1 MSTEKDTPLSEADE
15 HFALLEQ
22 AKAAGFKID
31 DGAAVEP
38 AKDDVQARPE
48 ADGVNPPETT
58 DAGKQDVAGKPE
70 NLAATRPDDEPFPG
84 FNALPEET
92 RHAIQSKL
100 DDAAKERSELER
112 KWKAQA
118 GQVAPTQQALEQERR
133 ARAELQARLKAYE
146 DSKST
151 ANKDKLQATL
161 AKFKEQYPEEAD
173 VFGAIKEALDE
184 STGKLS
190 SENNELRSA
199 VTEMRAHLFQQQQ
212 RAELVE
218 MHPDAPQILNGEK
231 WRNWL
236 QAIEPELRQYV
247 QSPYAR
253 NVAFL
258 IDQYKR
264 DEHLANLLIERES
277 QGQVTPQNPPAR
289 KPLEAAPNPT
299 IRRPI
304 AARAANGISSPE
316 ADEWVA
322 QIEQAKAAGYS

>member
-1 MSTEKDTPLSEADE
+1 MSTEKNTPPSEADE

-22 AKAAGFKID
+22 AKEAGFKID
-31 DGAAVEP
+31 DEP
-38 AKDDVQARPE
+38 AEDPSKDTKPPEIE
-48 ADGVNPPETT
+48 ADDSAP
-58 DAGKQDVAGKPE
+58 DKP
-70 NLAATRPDDEPFPG
+70 AVSAKDTDEPFPG
-84 FNALPEET
+84 FSALPEET
-92 RHAIQSKL
+92 RNAIKTKL
-100 DDAAKERSELER
+100 DDAARERIELER

-133 ARAELQARLKAYE
+133 ARTELQKRLKAYE
-146 DSKST
+146 DSKSS
-151 ANKDKLQATL
+151 ANKDKLQSTL
-161 AKFKEQYPEEAD
+161 EKFKEQYPEEAD

-190 SENNELRSA
+190 SENTELRGA

-218 MHPDAPQILNGEK
+218 THPDAPQILNGEK
-231 WRNWL
+231 WRNWI
-236 QAIEPELRQYV
+236 QALEPELRQYV

-277 QGQVTPQNPPAR
+277 QGQAAPQNPPAR

-322 QIEQAKAAGYS
+322 QLQQAEAAGYR